1 MQGGWFHSG
10 DVGVLDDDRYIK
22 VVDRMK
28 DMIKSGGENIS
39 TREVEEVIYQDTRV
53 QEVAVIGLNHPK
65 WVEAVVA
72 VVVPKRGE
80 TIREEE
86 IVSLCRSEPAPF
98 KIPKAVLFREE
109 LPKPPAARSS
119 KETCARSTGNFSM
132 SEHCVE
138 VIKPAYKKTFDR
150 IYRIDRNTTGQ
161 RQNRI

>member
-1 MQGGWFHSG
+1 MYFKEPDKTEDAMQGGWFHSG
-10 DVGVLDDDRYIK
+10 DVGVLDEDRYIK

-28 DMIKSGGENIS
+28 DMIKTGGENVS
-39 TREVEEVIYQDTRV
+39 TREVEEVIYQDARV

-86 IVSLCRSEPAPF
+86 IVSLCRSELAPF

-109 LPKPPAARSS
+109 LPKTPSGKILKRDMR
-119 KETCARSTGNFSM
+119 K
-132 SEHCVE
+132 
-138 VIKPAYKKTFDR
+138 
-150 IYRIDRNTTGQ
+150 IYRDLFTQ
-161 RQNRI
+161 

>member
-1 MQGGWFHSG
+1 
-10 DVGVLDDDRYIK
+10 
-22 VVDRMK
+22 MK

-39 TREVEEVIYQDTRV
+39 TREVEEVIYQDARV

-86 IVSLCRSEPAPF
+86 IVSLCRSELAPF

-109 LPKPPAARSS
+109 LPKTPSGKILKGDMR
-119 KETCARSTGNFSM
+119 K
-132 SEHCVE
+132 
-138 VIKPAYKKTFDR
+138 
-150 IYRIDRNTTGQ
+150 IYRNLFTQ
-161 RQNRI
+161 